1 VTSLSKK
8 SIIIKIYD
16 IKEFDKEM
24 LKKVMKVIEGK
35 EELIELKKLDKD
47 KSKKTKEKE

>member
-1 VTSLSKK
+1 MTSLSKK

-16 IKEFDKEM
+16 IEEFDKEM

-35 EELIELKKLDKD
+35 KELIELRKLDKN
-47 KSKKTKEKE
+47 KKTKEKE

>member
-1 VTSLSKK
+1 LSKK
-8 SIIIKIYD
+8 SIIVKIYD

-35 EELIELKKLDKD
+35 EKLIELRKLD